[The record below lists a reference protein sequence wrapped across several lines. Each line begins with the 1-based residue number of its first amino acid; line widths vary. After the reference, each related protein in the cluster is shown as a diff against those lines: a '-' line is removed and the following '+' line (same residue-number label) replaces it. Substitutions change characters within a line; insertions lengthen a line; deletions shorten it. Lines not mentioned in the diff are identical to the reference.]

1 MRQDRLRTLRDLYF
15 FKVRGRFGT
24 TMARM
29 GTFHMAYM
37 RDLMSQPG
45 PTRGQER
52 GSMPIMISDFRFVT

>member
-1 MRQDRLRTLRDLYF
+1 M
-15 FKVRGRFGT
+15 
-24 TMARM
+24 MARM